1 MQLLAT
7 VHFFRDR
14 LNYAQSLAWKVLNER
29 RPMRRVIGYKALI
42 IAAGLFS
49 ACSAASAPDLNAQQS
64 REASTP
70 AAASTLSIFEQKSFK
85 TFDNFITVDGT
96 ALKDGD
102 EDFRFISFNVPTLL
116 YVEDEMKFSVT
127 DPYGLPTEFELRDL
141 YQSVADMGGQVV
153 RAYTIPVRN
162 ENFPKGS
169 VTYVEA
175 PGVFNEEAFK
185 VMDMAIA
192 LAAEYDIRLVFPLL
206 NNWEWMGGRPNY
218 AAFRGKT
225 KDEFWTDPQLIAD
238 FKLTIDH
245 VINRVNTITGVP
257 YKDDPTIMA
266 WETGN
271 ELENTPEW
279 GVEIGRYIKSLD
291 SKHLLIDG
299 FHAIHLEGLSIW
311 VQDYSIEEPSF
322 DLINT
327 HHYEKTAIETI
338 ANLKETVRRIGGK
351 KPVFLGEYGFIS
363 TTGVKN
369 IIDYVIGEDDIPGAL
384 IWSLRRHHKDG
395 GFYFHSEPASDGTY
409 RAYHWPGFPD
419 GEVYDETAM
428 LELQRNKGFEIQG
441 KTPPPRRKPEP
452 PRLLEF
458 DGAPQFSW
466 QGSAGASGYDIERA
480 PNSAG
485 PWSLIAHNVADT
497 VTPGFA
503 LYSDE
508 TATVGTQACYR
519 VKALNMAG
527 ISAPSNT
534 HCVPN
539 ITHLTRV
546 DQARNMGVLLDF
558 EDITIEFGDN
568 RAYKEAFSRLTGKD
582 GSVLIY
588 DGDGDI
594 QNVRVYAYESKA
606 APALNISAS
615 EDGDAYIK
623 TAVTHEIFV
632 NDEKN
637 YDYLIPTEYTITPS
651 PEADQ
656 YIKLDFTDKV
666 SIVRVE
672 VDYK

>member
-1 MQLLAT
+1 
-7 VHFFRDR
+7 
-14 LNYAQSLAWKVLNER
+14 
-29 RPMRRVIGYKALI
+29 MRRKIQFRALTMT
-42 IAAGLFS
+42 ACLLS
-49 ACSAASAPDLNAQQS
+49 ACGSSVEQS
-64 REASTP
+64 SKHSLSTK
-70 AAASTLSIFEQKSFK
+70 AAASVASTSAQSIFDQKNFK
-85 TFDNFITVDGT
+85 TFENFITVDGT
-96 ALKDGD
+96 SLKDG
-102 EDFRFISFNVPTLL
+102 EKDFRFISFNVPTLL
-116 YVEDEMKFSVT
+116 YVEDEMKFSAT

-141 YQSVADMGGQVV
+141 YQSISDMGGQVV

-162 ENFPKGS
+162 ENFPEGS

-225 KDEFWTDPQLIAD
+225 SDEFWTDPQLIAD

-271 ELENTPEW
+271 ELQNTPEW

-299 FHAIHLEGLSIW
+299 FHAIHLEGLSVW

-338 ANLKETVRRIGGK
+338 ANLKETVRRIDGR

-363 TTGVKN
+363 TTGVEN

-428 LELQRNKGFEIQG
+428 LELQRRKGFEIQDR
-441 KTPPPRRKPEP
+441 TPPPRRKPEA

-458 DGAPQFSW
+458 SGAPQFSW
-466 QGSAGASGYDIERA
+466 QGAAGASGYDIERA
-480 PNSAG
+480 SSAAG
-485 PWSLIAHNVADT
+485 PWTLIAHNVADT

-508 TATVGTQACYR
+508 TATIGEPACYR

-527 ISAPSNT
+527 MSSPSNT
-534 HCVPN
+534 HCLPN
-539 ITHLTRV
+539 VTHLTRV

-558 EDITIEFGDN
+558 ENIDIEFGNN
-568 RAYKEAFSRLTGKD
+568 RAFKEAFSRLTGKD

-588 DGDGDI
+588 DGNGDI
-594 QNVRVYAYESKA
+594 QNLRVYAYETET
-606 APALNISAS
+606 APALKITAS
-615 EDGDAYIK
+615 EDGISYQS
-623 TAVTHEIFV
+623 TSVSHNIFV
-632 NDEKN
+632 NNEEN
-637 YDYLIPTEYTITPS
+637 YDYLIPTEYKVS
-651 PEADQ
+651 PATEADQ
-656 YIKLDFTDKV
+656 YVKLDFTDKV

-672 VDYK
+672 IDYK

>member
-1 MQLLAT
+1 
-7 VHFFRDR
+7 
-14 LNYAQSLAWKVLNER
+14 
-29 RPMRRVIGYKALI
+29 MRRKMRYSASIALAGI
-42 IAAGLFS
+42 IS
-49 ACSAASAPDLNAQQS
+49 ACSAAPASDSSPTHQAENSPYEAAQTSQ
-64 REASTP
+64 
-70 AAASTLSIFEQKSFK
+70 SIFEQKDFK
-85 TFDNFITVDGT
+85 TFENFITVDGT
-96 ALKDGD
+96 SLKDGA

-116 YVEDEMKFSVT
+116 YVEDEMKFSAT

-141 YQSVADMGGQVV
+141 YQSISDMGGQVV

-162 ENFPKGS
+162 KNFPEGS

-225 KDEFWTDPQLIAD
+225 SDEFWTDPQLIAD

-271 ELENTPEW
+271 ELQNTPEW
-279 GVEIGRYIKSLD
+279 GIEIGRYIKSLD

-299 FHAIHLEGLSIW
+299 FHAIHLEGLSVW

-338 ANLKETVRRIGGK
+338 ANLKETVRRIDGK

-363 TTGVKN
+363 TTGVEN
-369 IIDYVIGEDDIPGAL
+369 ILDYVISEDDIPGAL

-428 LELQRNKGFEIQG
+428 LELQRRMGFEIQG

-458 DGAPQFSW
+458 TGAPQFSW
-466 QGSAGASGYDIERA
+466 QGAAGASGYDIERA
-480 PNSAG
+480 TNAAG
-485 PWSLIAHNVADT
+485 PWSLIAHNIPDT

-508 TATVGTQACYR
+508 TATIGEPACYR
-519 VKALNMAG
+519 IKARNMAG

-534 HCVPN
+534 HCLTNVS
-539 ITHLTRV
+539 HLTRV

-558 EDITIEFGDN
+558 ENITVEFGNN
-568 RAYKEAFSRLTGKD
+568 RAYKEAFSRLTGDD

-594 QNVRVYAYESKA
+594 KNLRVYAYESNT
-606 APALNISAS
+606 APALKITAS
-615 EDGDAYIK
+615 DDGERYIN
-623 TAVTHEIFV
+623 TTVSHEIFV
-632 NDEKN
+632 NNEKN
-637 YDYLIPTEYTITPS
+637 YDYLIPTEYKVTPNI
-651 PEADQ
+651 EADQ
-656 YIKLDFTDKV
+656 YIKLDFNDKV

-672 VDYK
+672 IDYK